1 MLKHN
6 VSTKTIPKRVVVM
19 GAGGFIGAS
28 LVKTLKS
35 STIPHI
41 ALSEENLNLFDSD
54 ASDRLADILNSEDT
68 LVVISAIAPCKNN
81 EMLLQN
87 ISMMKAVCEA
97 IEKQQPK
104 HLIYL
109 SSDAVYADSP
119 DPLLETSSAEPGSLH
134 GIMHLSREIMLK
146 QVCTVPMA
154 VLRPSLIYGAEDT
167 HNGYGPNQFLRLALS
182 NKEITL
188 FGQGEEQRDHVL
200 VDDVVSLFRLIILHR
215 SEGVLNAATGTVVSF
230 RKVGDMVSEH
240 FNPNII
246 INTIPRVGPMPHNGY
261 RPFDPSASL
270 TAFPEF
276 SYTTLEVG
284 LKKTL
289 KALSIKQNNRSING
303 H

>member
-6 VSTKTIPKRVVVM
+6 SSIKTIPERVVVM

-28 LVKTLKS
+28 LVKTLKAS
-35 STIPHI
+35 KIPHL
-41 ALSEENLNLFDSD
+41 ALLKENINLLDSD
-54 ASDRLADILNSEDT
+54 ASDRLANILNPGDT

-97 IEKQQPK
+97 IEKKQTN

-119 DPLLETSSAEPGSLH
+119 DPLTETSSAEPGSLH

-167 HNGYGPNQFLRLALS
+167 HNGYGPNQFLRLALAG
-182 NKEITL
+182 KKITL
-188 FGQGEEQRDHVL
+188 FGEGEEQRDHVYIG
-200 VDDVVSLFRLIILHR
+200 DVVNILLLVILHC
-215 SEGVLNAATGTVVSF
+215 SEGVINVATGYVVSF
-230 RKVGDMVSEH
+230 REIAQMVSEH
-240 FNPNII
+240 FNSNII
-246 INTIPRVGPMPHNGY
+246 INTIPRVGPMPHNGF
-261 RPFDPSASL
+261 RPFDPSSCL

-276 SYTTLEVG
+276 NYKTFANGLEI
-284 LKKTL
+284 TFN
-289 KALSIKQNNRSING
+289 ALT